1 MNRNK
6 ISIQSGLPEIEK
18 RLREEGYEVVY
29 FGDHDLDAGISI
41 LSGIDE
47 AYEEIQ
53 PSECRF
59 SGDDSHDMLVI
70 NASNMT
76 PDQVLNLIRKNPC

>member
-6 ISIQSGLPEIEK
+6 ISIQPGLPEIEK
-18 RLREEGYEVVY
+18 RLREEGFDVVR
-29 FGDHDLDAGISI
+29 FGENDMDAGVSVIC
-41 LSGIDE
+41 GVDE

-59 SGDDSHDMLVI
+59 AGDGEHDMLVI

-76 PDQVLNLIRKNPC
+76 PDQVVQLIRKNPC

>member
-6 ISIQSGLPEIEK
+6 ISIQAGLPEIEQ
-18 RLREEGYEVVY
+18 RLRDEGYEVVH
-29 FGDHDLDAGISI
+29 FGENDLDAGVSI
-41 LSGIDE
+41 LCGVDE

-59 SGDDSHDMLVI
+59 SGDDAHDMLVI
-70 NASNMT
+70 NATNMS
-76 PDQVLNLIRKNPC
+76 PDDVLNLIRKNPC